1 MKRKVFLLIVATV
14 MLACMLAFGVSAAE
28 AYEVSENAYT
38 VYNEAQIIEVFNGVR
53 DGTLE
58 NKEIVL
64 GCDITMTTTD
74 LYLNK
79 ACEIFIDLNNFTLT
93 NKKSVGQTGDFQFS
107 NKNAILHIKN
117 GNIVSS
123 FCVFIFNGNNA
134 ADPNAEGKEDSGQ
147 IFAENLTVVSSEECV
162 YGYNGCFGTL
172 NFKNCDMRTTSHY
185 TAISL
190 NGGCGKNTGGETGGT
205 LYQIE
210 GGRYRGFNVYCPRAG
225 SYMKDCEIYE
235 KDINCDTW
243 CKHGYND
250 SETDMEFTNVNAKGL
265 NVSLSD
271 VRLKVSLI
279 DCEFAS
285 VSMANNKM
293 YITEYSSP
301 SCDKAGTKMNYY
313 GLTSAKRGEGIVD
326 TEYSAPALGHTADP
340 NKTGDIHYDSYL
352 ESGMLAVCIRCG
364 TTMTDENIKAEPLF
378 TFLGF
383 STPEDGSYGI
393 VASYIV
399 NVKAIEQYESKTG
412 KSLSY
417 GIVAGAK
424 TLLGDNNPLDE
435 NGNPITLE
443 KGSVIKAEITREY
456 ASYDFV
462 ITGMNENQLDTELVI
477 ATYVEITESNE
488 TTIVYLQET
497 QKIKDLSVISYNTI
511 LKEVQ

>member
-1 MKRKVFLLIVATV
+1 MKKIIILALAVLS
-14 MLACMLAFGVSAAE
+14 LACFLSVSISAADT
-28 AYEVSENAYT
+28 YEVSENAYT
-38 VYNEAQIIEVFNGVR
+38 VYDEAQIVEVFNGVR
-53 DGTLE
+53 DGVLE

-64 GCDITMTTTD
+64 GCDITMETTD

-79 ACEIFIDLNNFTLT
+79 ACEIFINLNTFTFT
-93 NKKSVGQTGDFQFS
+93 NNKSVGRTGDFQFS

-117 GNIVSS
+117 GKIISN
-123 FCVFIFNGNNA
+123 FCVFIFNGDSA

-147 IFAENLTVVSSEECV
+147 IFAEDLVIVSKEECV
-162 YGYNGCFGTL
+162 YGYNGSFGTL
-172 NFKNCDMRTTSHY
+172 NFKNCDVSTIDNY
-185 TAISL
+185 AAVSL
-190 NGGCGKNTGGETGGT
+190 NGGCGKNTGCETGGT

-250 SETDMEFTNVNAKGL
+250 GTTDMVFTNVNAAGL
-265 NVSLSD
+265 AVTLSD
-271 VRLKVSLI
+271 ARMTVSII
-279 DCEFAS
+279 DSEFAS
-285 VSMANNKM
+285 VKMASNQM
-293 YITEYSSP
+293 YIIEYTSAT
-301 SCDKAGTKMNYY
+301 CDKSGTKMSYY
-313 GLTSAKRGEGIVD
+313 GRTSAQRGEGTID

-352 ESGMLAVCIRCG
+352 ENGMLATCIRCG
-364 TTMTDENIKAEPLF
+364 VTMADENIKADPLF
-378 TFLGF
+378 IFLGF

-424 TLLGDNNPLDE
+424 SLLGDNNPLDE

-456 ASYDFV
+456 ASYDF
-462 ITGMNENQLDTELVI
+462 ILKCMNENQLDTELVI
-477 ATYVEITESNE
+477 ATYVEVTENSE
-488 TTIVYLQET
+488 KSIVYLQET
-497 QKIKDLSVISYNTI
+497 QKSENLSVISYNAI
-511 LKEVQ
+511 PKAEV

>member
-1 MKRKVFLLIVATV
+1 MKRKILFALALV
-14 MLACMLAFGVSAAE
+14 MLACMLAFGISAAE

-64 GCDITMTTTD
+64 GCDITMETTD

-117 GNIVSS
+117 GKINSN
-123 FCVFIFNGNNA
+123 FCVFIFNGDSA

-147 IFAENLTVVSSEECV
+147 IFAENLTVVSAEECV

-190 NGGCGKNTGGETGGT
+190 PDGCGKNTGGETGGT

-235 KDINCDTW
+235 KDLNCDTW
-243 CKHGYND
+243 CKHGYNG

-265 NVSLSD
+265 NVSLND

-285 VSMANNKM
+285 VSMANDKM

-301 SCDKAGTKMNYY
+301 SCDKAGTKMSYY
-313 GLTSAKRGEGIVD
+313 GLTSAKRGEGMVD

-364 TTMTDENIKAEPLF
+364 TTMADESIKAEPLF
-378 TFLGF
+378 TFVGF

-399 NVKAIEQYESKTG
+399 NVKAIAQYEEKTG

-424 TLLGDNNPLDE
+424 SLLGDNNPLDKD
-435 NGNPITLE
+435 GNTVTLE
-443 KGSVIKAEITREY
+443 KGSAVKAEIKREY
-456 ASYDFV
+456 ASYDF
-462 ITGMNENQLDTELVI
+462 ILKGMNENQLDIELVI
-477 ATYVEITESNE
+477 ATYVEITENGE
-488 TTIVYLQET
+488 TTVVYLQKT
-497 QKIKDLSVISYNTI
+497 QKTDNLSTISYNAI
-511 LKEVQ
+511 PKEVQ